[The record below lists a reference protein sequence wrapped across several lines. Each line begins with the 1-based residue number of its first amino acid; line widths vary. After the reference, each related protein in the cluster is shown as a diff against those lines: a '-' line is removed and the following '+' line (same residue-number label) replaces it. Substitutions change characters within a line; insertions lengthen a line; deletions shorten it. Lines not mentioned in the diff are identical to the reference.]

1 MKRFK
6 YSLENVLHYKE
17 QILDSIKAEHGTLL
31 AQIRKKEAEIQELEN
46 KLVSAQNKMD
56 DLKKQ
61 DVQIKDIC
69 LYGMYISE
77 MEDQIRKKQ
86 EQLKLLQQQEEKK
99 KVQTENQERIKTPF
113 SEMVRKFKKQKNAV
127 VALCFIIFLIFLA
140 FFGSKIVPYGIN
152 EYDYNAILQ
161 GPSMK
166 HLFGTDEFGR
176 DLFSRIVCGTRISLA
191 VGFGAVTVGAVCG
204 TILGLLA
211 GYYGGW
217 IDSII
222 MRICDV
228 LFAFPGLILA
238 IAIVAILGSGMTNV
252 VIAVAVFS
260 TSTFARLVRSKTLS
274 LKNSVFVLAARNI
287 GVSDARILFHHILPG
302 AIPDIIVQYSMSFGS
317 SILTA
322 SSLSFLGMG
331 AQPPTPEW
339 GLLLSNGRNYMTSA
353 MYVTIFPGLAI
364 FLTVL
369 SFNLLGDGLRDALDP
384 KLSD

>member
-1 MKRFK
+1 MSGMK
-6 YSLENVLHYKE
+6 
-17 QILDSIKAEHGTLL
+17 
-31 AQIRKKEAEIQELEN
+31 
-46 KLVSAQNKMD
+46 
-56 DLKKQ
+56 
-61 DVQIKDIC
+61 
-69 LYGMYISE
+69 
-77 MEDQIRKKQ
+77 
-86 EQLKLLQQQEEKK
+86 EKK

-176 DLFSRIVCGTRISLA
+176 DLFSRIICGTRISLA

-260 TSTFARLVRSKTLS
+260 TPTFARLVRSKTLT

-302 AIPDIIVQYSMSFGS
+302 AIPLHHQDGQCLHHLVGGEPVLAPGTLPPAADAEAILRMPGIDDLTFLISTERALHSAILPHRVFMENIIPDGRKCVK
-317 SILTA
+317 
-322 SSLSFLGMG
+322 
-331 AQPPTPEW
+331 PE
-339 GLLLSNGRNYMTSA
+339 
-353 MYVTIFPGLAI
+353 F
-364 FLTVL
+364 
-369 SFNLLGDGLRDALDP
+369 
-384 KLSD
+384 

>member
-1 MKRFK
+1 MK
-6 YSLENVLHYKE
+6 
-17 QILDSIKAEHGTLL
+17 
-31 AQIRKKEAEIQELEN
+31 
-46 KLVSAQNKMD
+46 
-56 DLKKQ
+56 
-61 DVQIKDIC
+61 
-69 LYGMYISE
+69 
-77 MEDQIRKKQ
+77 
-86 EQLKLLQQQEEKK
+86 EKK

-252 VIAVAVFS
+252 VIAVAVCPKQNAEPEKF
-260 TSTFARLVRSKTLS
+260 RLCPGGTEHRCFRC
-274 LKNSVFVLAARNI
+274 KNSVSPYSAGSHSGHHCTVFHVI
-287 GVSDARILFHHILPG
+287 WIFHSDSIEPFLPG
-302 AIPDIIVQYSMSFGS
+302 NGRTAADTGMG
-317 SILTA
+317 TA
-322 SSLSFLGMG
+322 SFQRKKLYGKC
-331 AQPPTPEW
+331 
-339 GLLLSNGRNYMTSA
+339 N
-353 MYVTIFPGLAI
+353 VCDDFPGSCDFPYRTEL
-364 FLTVL
+364 
-369 SFNLLGDGLRDALDP
+369 
-384 KLSD
+384 